1 MDEIELIAGIVTII
15 LGIASFK
22 FGAKWQQLKI
32 VAKLSVDALTDDK
45 ITREEAQ
52 QIATAVKKLLER

>member
-1 MDEIELIAGIVTII
+1 MDTIELIAGVVTIG

-22 FGAKWQQLKI
+22 FGAKWQQLKM

-45 ITREEAQ
+45 ISVEEAQ

>member
-1 MDEIELIAGIVTII
+1 MDTIELIAGIVTIV

-22 FGAKWQQLKI
+22 FGAKWQQLKM

-45 ITREEAQ
+45 ISVEEAQ